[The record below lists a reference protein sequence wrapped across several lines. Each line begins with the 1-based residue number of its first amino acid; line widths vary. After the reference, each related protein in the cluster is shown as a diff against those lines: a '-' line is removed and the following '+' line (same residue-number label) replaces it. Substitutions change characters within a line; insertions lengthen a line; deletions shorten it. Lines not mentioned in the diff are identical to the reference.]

1 MRLVPRLPRR
11 SRSHVLHLGRL
22 FCRRLGLCEWRQA
35 QTHERHTCD
44 LMGGVHSG
52 MEPGECGDT
61 RGRASLWKQCRAG
74 VAVFSNL
81 WLTPPRQVVD
91 RCRSALGPMLRCR
104 RDAQLMLLELGEGH
118 GVEHLV
124 RAAGSR
130 SWWWIALQPRGA
142 ARSGSHVCTCS
153 VSSSALVSSSAF
165 RVGSSLV
172 SSECSSRSSPS
183 DLARCEAAD
192 VEVCISALTSGLD
205 VGVWRELNEKL
216 GGLRSRKRVGTLQGS
231 NLVGYGTANVNHGT
245 PARCTSGR

>member
-1 MRLVPRLPRR
+1 
-11 SRSHVLHLGRL
+11 
-22 FCRRLGLCEWRQA
+22 
-35 QTHERHTCD
+35 
-44 LMGGVHSG
+44 MGGCT
-52 MEPGECGDT
+52 EPGKCSDT

-74 VAVFSNL
+74 AAVFSNL

-91 RCRSALGPMLRCR
+91 RCRSALGPMLPCR
-104 RDAQLMLLELGEGH
+104 RDAQLLLLELGGGH
-118 GVEHLV
+118 GLGHLV

-130 SWWWIALQPRGA
+130 SWWWIALRPRGA

-205 VGVWRELNEKL
+205 VGGWRELNEKL
-216 GGLRSRKRVGTLQGS
+216 GGLRSRKRVGTLQRIK
-231 NLVGYGTANVNHGT
+231 L
-245 PARCTSGR
+245 GRLRHCKC